1 MVDVSASIDEAALAD
16 LAALLERIGTLT
28 PKRLA
33 SETRHA
39 AILLCRSLRARTR
52 TAPKKI
58 PKSEWA
64 ARTSWA
70 PPRYAHSNSKSR
82 ALLRRWTL
90 ARKLHTPDA
99 YAKHYF
105 VYTKARRGKD
115 GKMVGKNEAEE
126 LRELLRVH
134 GGISRPGLARM
145 SWGWI
150 AQQIYN
156 ASGFGK
162 LAYAPRRRERRD
174 PRREA
179 SGVFKAL
186 RDGGEATL
194 LNKLDYILDALRPGA
209 LDESVRAAT
218 NSLYRSVEA
227 SLEAAEEARAAAPV
241 RRRGGMPW
249 WQAYER
255 AQGRSGM

>member
-1 MVDVSASIDEAALAD
+1 MIDISASIDEAALAD
-16 LAALLERIGTLT
+16 LTALLERIGTLT
-28 PKRLA
+28 PKHLA

-52 TAPKKI
+52 TAPERI
-58 PKSEWA
+58 PKREWA
-64 ARTSWA
+64 ARPSWA
-70 PPRYAHSNSKSR
+70 PPRYIHSNSKGH

-105 VYTKARRGKD
+105 VYTKARRGKN

-126 LRELLRVH
+126 LSELLQVH
-134 GGISRPGLARM
+134 GGISRPGLARK

-150 AQQIYN
+150 ARQIYS
-156 ASGFGK
+156 ASGFGN
-162 LAYAPRRRERRD
+162 LAYVPRKRERRD
-174 PRREA
+174 PRREV

-186 RDGGEATL
+186 RDGGVATL
-194 LNKLDYILDALRPGA
+194 LNKLDYILDALKPGA
-209 LDESVRAAT
+209 LDESVRAAA

-227 SLEAAEEARAAAPV
+227 SLEAAEEDRAAVPV
-241 RRRGGMPW
+241 LRRGGMPW
-249 WQAYER
+249 WRAYER
-255 AQGRSGM
+255 AKGRSGM